1 MTSLPLKIN
10 DLPLVILKDLPAY
23 QCESCREYMLDDSVL
38 THVEKIFDRINAE
51 TELEIVKYTT

>member
-1 MTSLPLKIN
+1 
-10 DLPLVILKDLPAY
+10 
-23 QCESCREYMLDDSVL
+23 MLDDSVL